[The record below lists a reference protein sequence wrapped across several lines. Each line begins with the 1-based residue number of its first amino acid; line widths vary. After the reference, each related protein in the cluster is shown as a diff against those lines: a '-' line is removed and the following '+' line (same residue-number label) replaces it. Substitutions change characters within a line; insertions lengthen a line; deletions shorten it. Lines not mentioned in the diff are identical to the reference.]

1 MGSFNIFVCLL
12 LSSAVQT
19 HASKHCCKCCAPNAT
34 AVGAHTA
41 IERCEYNGLP
51 DRCLTRYGVEADC
64 TEALRTNDVLAKKA
78 FPQCYEMTSPPPTAA
93 GTTTMTAVDS
103 SASSGSGASSASL
116 ASFGSGPGDS
126 SSGYSS
132 GSFNQGSFGSD
143 PSGSASSGSTASGS
157 FGSQLPIWLWIVLLL
172 CCCCLAGAGGAMGGK
187 KSTKKKKSKKSAPA
201 APAPVAEVLPEVEP
215 LMSIPPLMPLATTGM
230 MMPSYQMIQQPMTT
244 SYAAPMTTSY
254 AAPMSYAQPAAGYNF
269 ASTGQVI

>member
-19 HASKHCCKCCAPNAT
+19 YANSKHCCKCCAPNST
-34 AVGAHTA
+34 AVGAHKETG
-41 IERCEYNGLP
+41 RCAYNGLP

-64 TEALRTNDVLAKKA
+64 TAAIRNSDVLAKKA
-78 FPQCYEMTSPPPTAA
+78 FPQCYDLTSPAPTAGPA
-93 GTTTMTAVDS
+93 GTTTMTAMDS
-103 SASSGSGASSASL
+103 SASSGSGESSASL

-172 CCCCLAGAGGAMGGK
+172 LCCCCLAGAGGASMGGK
-187 KSTKKKKSKKSAPA
+187 KPKKKKSKKSAPAAPA

-215 LMSIPPLMPLATTGM
+215 LMMIPPLMPLQTNSA
-230 MMPSYQMIQQPMTT
+230 MMPSYQMVQQPMTT
-244 SYAAPMTTSY
+244 SYAAPMT
-254 AAPMSYAQPAAGYNF
+254 YAQPAAGYNF
-269 ASTGQVI
+269 ASTGQVV